1 MIGYLFVYSLELEMG
16 ITVNEA
22 GKKGGLRT
30 LTKLGREFYVGIGR
44 KGQKSMRH
52 KYPNKAREWGRRGG
66 RPRKNSLDDMGK

>member
-44 KGQKSMRH
+44 KGQKSMRR

>member
-1 MIGYLFVYSLELEMG
+1 MIGYLFVYSLKLEMG

-44 KGQKSMRH
+44 KGQKSMRR
-52 KYPNKAREWGRRGG
+52 KYPNKAWEWGRYGG